1 MQNNYFI
8 SVDWGTTNL
17 RIRLVKTPTLE
28 IVEEVT
34 SDKGIKAVHQEWLS
48 DGGSRE
54 SFYLDFLD
62 RLMNQFTT
70 QIEPSTAIVLSGMAS
85 SNIGLR
91 ELPYRALPLDLE
103 EIDLN
108 MVHIDSNLT
117 HPIYLISGLR
127 SETDVVRGEETQL
140 IGLYDKR
147 HDDSNV
153 AFVLPGTHSKHIS
166 CTKGVI
172 TDCKT
177 FMTGEL
183 FDILM
188 NHSILK
194 NSIRESKD
202 VKHHWQAFEEGV
214 KKAQSNNSILN
225 SLFKIRTNS
234 LFNEKN
240 DFENYDYLSGLLIGE
255 EIKTLMTNSC
265 DKIILCAGQKLSEL
279 YSRSIDILGLT
290 SKTKVVNKEIVDL
303 AVVKGQYML
312 LQQYLHKNKTNEV

>member
-28 IVEEVT
+28 IVEEVI
-34 SDKGIKAVHQEWLS
+34 SEKGIKAVYQEWLN
-48 DGGSRE
+48 DGGNRV
-54 SFYLDFLD
+54 SFYLDLLG
-62 RLMNQFTT
+62 REIHQFTN
-70 QIEPSTAIVLSGMAS
+70 QIESSTAIVLSGMAS

-91 ELPYRALPLDLE
+91 ELPYSTLPLTLK
-103 EIDLN
+103 EINLN
-108 MVHIDSNLT
+108 MVRIDSNLT

-140 IGLYDKR
+140 IGLYEKEYEDQ
-147 HDDSNV
+147 NV
-153 AFVLPGTHSKHIS
+153 VFVLPGTHSKHIF

-183 FDILM
+183 FDIIM

-194 NSIRESKD
+194 NSIQKNTN
-202 VKHHWQAFEEGV
+202 VKPNWQAFEEGV
-214 KKAQSNNSILN
+214 RKAQSNDTILN

-240 DFENYDYLSGLLIGE
+240 DFENYNYLSGLLIGE
-255 EIKTLMTNSC
+255 EIKTLMTNSS
-265 DKIILCAGQKLSEL
+265 DKIILCAGKKLSEL
-279 YSRSIDILGLT
+279 YSRAIDIVGLT
-290 SKTKVVNKEIVDL
+290 SKTEVVNKDIVDL
-303 AVVKGQYML
+303 AVVKGQYVL
-312 LQQYLHKNKTNEV
+312 LQHYLY